1 MAMLPTCL
9 QQGGSDI
16 EILKARVAR
25 AANPSAVLLLL
36 RLVRQKTRCYDVA
49 MRSVSFPTTPA
60 QVRACLSAAEA
71 GAIAVERD
79 GVALLVIMPV
89 EEYTRLA
96 ELDQRSAGAMGSD
109 QTGSASDASL
119 VAASDSAGAAQSAE
133 EPIHA
138 RLKPDLDEHARR
150 RSVADDV
157 ERLVAALAAER
168 ITVSPDDAY
177 AAWKRHSDDF
187 AASWLTLYD
196 DDDANRQALLR
207 HLDLK
212 A

>member
-1 MAMLPTCL
+1 MPQTR
-9 QQGGSDI
+9 I
-16 EILKARVAR
+16 
-25 AANPSAVLLLL
+25 AVLLLL
-36 RLVRQKTRCYDVA
+36 RLVRLETRCYDLM

-60 QVRACLSAAEA
+60 QVRACLSAAEN
-71 GAIAVERD
+71 GAVAVERN

-96 ELDQRSAGAMGSD
+96 DLDQRSVGAMESD
-109 QTGSASDASL
+109 QTGSPSNTSL
-119 VAASDSAGAAQSAE
+119 VAASDSAEAAQSAK
-133 EPIHA
+133 EPVHA
-138 RLKPDLDEHARR
+138 RLKPDLDEHVRR
-150 RSVADDV
+150 RSVDDDV

-168 ITVSPDDAY
+168 ITVLPDEAY
-177 AAWKRHSDDF
+177 VAWKRHSDDF